1 MTGILRCAQNDMER
15 VNMTCWV
22 VLSAAKNLNPHQLF
36 LKCRLNRFNFR
47 GNVSLAYGS
56 LVAYR
61 LVVSSKGGHS
71 MQRIMCKGKIHR
83 ATVTQANLNYVGS
96 ITIDQDLLD
105 AADIYPYEK
114 VQVVNVSNGARLET
128 YTIAGARGSGVICL
142 NGAAARLNSEG
153 DIVIIMSYA
162 QYDEQEIRSL
172 EPSIVFVD
180 EYNRITETKRV
191 ALNEMLPVA
200 CLEAIH

>member
-1 MTGILRCAQNDMER
+1 
-15 VNMTCWV
+15 
-22 VLSAAKNLNPHQLF
+22 
-36 LKCRLNRFNFR
+36 
-47 GNVSLAYGS
+47 
-56 LVAYR
+56 
-61 LVVSSKGGHS
+61 
-71 MQRIMCKGKIHR
+71 MQRTMCKGKIHR

-153 DIVIIMSYA
+153 DIVIIMSYG
-162 QYDEQEIRSL
+162 QYEEQEIRSL
-172 EPSIVFVD
+172 EPHIVFVD
-180 EYNRITETKRV
+180 GYNRITETKCV
-191 ALNEMLPVA
+191 PLSEMLPAVL
-200 CLEAIH
+200 LEPVMAEASPATTSGQNGVGAPLADALK